1 MLYIIKW
8 IYLWIL
14 PLGGIIAAL
23 IAVLIY
29 MFRHQSRGRKG
40 LLAVTLVLYAL
51 SLEPVGDAL
60 LWPLERQCSQPT
72 AQEVQRD
79 VIVLLGGG
87 ARAGVPDFDGTGQVG
102 EAAANRFLTALR
114 LQKALHL
121 PIILSGGALLDGDAN
136 EAEIEKR
143 LLLSLDVPSDMIY
156 IDAKSRNTVEN
167 AAFTKALCQKNNW
180 NHPIVVTSA
189 FHMPRAVRFFAREE
203 MDFTPYPCDYR
214 ASDSFHLSA
223 YSIVPQAYILY
234 HSCLAIKEYAGIA
247 AAACRIQ

>member
-1 MLYIIKW
+1 MMLYIIKW

-14 PLGGIIAAL
+14 PLGGIVAAL

-29 MFRHQSRGRKG
+29 MFRHQSPGRKG
-40 LLAVTLVLYAL
+40 LLVFTLVLYAL
-51 SLEPVGDAL
+51 SLEPIGDML

-72 AQEVQRD
+72 AQEVQGD

-143 LLLSLDVPSDMIY
+143 LLLSLDVPS
-156 IDAKSRNTVEN
+156 
-167 AAFTKALCQKNNW
+167 
-180 NHPIVVTSA
+180 
-189 FHMPRAVRFFAREE
+189 AV
-203 MDFTPYPCDYR
+203 
-214 ASDSFHLSA
+214 S
-223 YSIVPQAYILY
+223 
-234 HSCLAIKEYAGIA
+234 KK
-247 AAACRIQ
+247 

>member
-72 AQEVQRD
+72 AQEVQGD

-102 EAAANRFLTALR
+102 EAAANRLLTALR

-156 IDAKSRNTVEN
+156 IDAKSRNTAEN

-223 YSIVPQAYILY
+223 YSIVLQAYILY